1 MPVGIAVLATR
12 ERECSRRRAAAAMT
26 IGAAPLVLL
35 NLAYNWAVLGS
46 PTKLPFGVTGS
57 ADTFGFGRRGV
68 FESSTLPFD
77 FGDGLS
83 GAGVSLQ
90 WLPSWLAGGVV
101 LVALALWG
109 TVSLLRRGDG
119 PARWVVAS
127 WALIVPIAYL
137 FFWGPWAMT
146 HNWDGVQA
154 FGPFYH
160 LPLIVPVVVFG
171 AHGLRLL
178 AARSVPATGV
188 AVAAMVALTA
198 WSIPDKVHIN
208 QRTTDELRAVER
220 AVDQAALDDAI
231 LFLPLRGDGGFLSIT
246 PFLENDPA
254 LDGSVLYAED
264 CGTAANRA
272 VLEQHPGRS
281 GYRLEVVDDDR
292 PTHADSYVI
301 RPIKDDPASR
311 RVACVK

>member
-1 MPVGIAVLATR
+1 ALANEVVRDRTTSFVAALLLVLSPLFLVQSGTYLPYLFSLALGAG
-12 ERECSRRRAAAAMT
+12 AAALLLSGVRVGSRWRMVT
-26 IGAAPLVLL
+26 GAALAGVAVFARPFDAALLPAGAGPLVLL
-35 NLAYNWAVLGS
+35 NLAYNGAVLGS
-46 PTKLPFGVTGS
+46 PTKRPFGVTGS

-188 AVAAMVALTA
+188 AVAAMV
-198 WSIPDKVHIN
+198 
-208 QRTTDELRAVER
+208 
-220 AVDQAALDDAI
+220 
-231 LFLPLRGDGGFLSIT
+231 
-246 PFLENDPA
+246 
-254 LDGSVLYAED
+254 
-264 CGTAANRA
+264 
-272 VLEQHPGRS
+272 
-281 GYRLEVVDDDR
+281 
-292 PTHADSYVI
+292 
-301 RPIKDDPASR
+301 
-311 RVACVK
+311 